1 MCIRDSPYV
10 GQANVVVLPS
20 WREGLPCSLMEAM
33 SMGRPIVATDVPG
46 CRDVVVDGKNGFL
59 VPVRTPEALA
69 KALESFLEDS
79 ALTARMGK
87 EGRFIAETELDAR
100 KAADLILSVM
110 KLVS

>member
-1 MCIRDSPYV
+1 M
-10 GQANVVVLPS
+10 
-20 WREGLPCSLMEAM
+20 
-33 SMGRPIVATDVPG
+33 
-46 CRDVVVDGKNGFL
+46 
-59 VPVRTPEALA
+59 PVRTPEALA

>member
-1 MCIRDSPYV
+1 MPVSSSWVLPKAPGRTSLLKRSRDGKREGILEYLGVTRDVRPYV

-69 KALESFLEDS
+69 KALESFF
-79 ALTARMGK
+79 G
-87 EGRFIAETELDAR
+87 G
-100 KAADLILSVM
+100 
-110 KLVS
+110 

>member
-1 MCIRDSPYV
+1 M
-10 GQANVVVLPS
+10 
-20 WREGLPCSLMEAM
+20 
-33 SMGRPIVATDVPG
+33 
-46 CRDVVVDGKNGFL
+46 
-59 VPVRTPEALA
+59 
-69 KALESFLEDS
+69 EDS